1 VDAGAGRSKITAL
14 VPLGLGVAFYLAF
27 ALGEMAGGD
36 ITGLQHLLPAAI
48 LALLL
53 WVAWR
58 RPRRA
63 GIVLLVLA
71 VPFDAAYIA
80 LLVVRDLP
88 PVWALVV
95 ALPPVVTGLL
105 LVRAGRREPG
115 AR

>member
-1 VDAGAGRSKITAL
+1 VDAGARRSKITAL
-14 VPLGLGVAFYLAF
+14 VLLGFGIAFYLAF

-58 RPRRA
+58 RPRWA
-63 GIVLLVLA
+63 GIVLLMLT
-71 VPFDAAYIA
+71 VPFDGAYIA
-80 LLVVRDLP
+80 LLVIRHLP
-88 PVWALVV
+88 LVWALVV
-95 ALPPVVTGLL
+95 ALPPVVAGLL

-115 AR
+115 AW